1 MLSYEKLASFLIPM
15 ILIMNR
21 LLLLFD
27 TMYEYFINIINIY
40 QIIHLFVSSLMI
52 KFNDYV
58 HI

>member
-1 MLSYEKLASFLIPM
+1 MSRVAWFLISM

-21 LLLLFD
+21 FLLFD